1 VRQIECTAFDA
12 HLPETMPLKLMN
24 VEQLHEELQALDFS
38 GIAGGDTLIVWVQE
52 IESDAG
58 IVQLPMFKI
67 QVPTAKKR
75 ARSSR
80 GPAAPAKDNLVSMIV
95 AKLTQPLMKDVA
107 ADVHTFY
114 LLLAAL
120 ALSGDGDDEDVRAK
134 LVKKFERGKLIGVMP
149 LLPIG
154 KYLPSANS
162 VQPWNENGKVQVGVH
177 ELVWTN

>member
-1 VRQIECTAFDA
+1 
-12 HLPETMPLKLMN
+12 MPLKSMD
-24 VEQLHEELQALDFS
+24 VKQLHEELHALDFS

-67 QVPTAKKR
+67 QVPTAKKKG
-75 ARSSR
+75 RSSR
-80 GPAAPAKDNLVSMIV
+80 GPAAPATDNLVSLIA

-120 ALSGDGDDEDVRAK
+120 AQSGDGDDEDVRVK
-134 LVKKFERGKLIGVMP
+134 LVKKFELGKLIGALQ
-149 LLPIG
+149 LLRVG
-154 KYLPSANS
+154 KYLPSVNS
-162 VQPWNENGKVQVGVH
+162 VQPRNENGKVQVGVH